1 MLVEEDVQI
10 LDSGYILHFMQKGV
24 SKGRTLMRLL
34 GRIGDGSL
42 SSAEVLAVGDSTTD
56 LSLFELFH
64 DSVLILNPRL
74 PIEESQVL
82 QRVARY
88 VSEHPHVDGFTAV
101 VLHVID
107 ARACGD

>member
-1 MLVEEDVQI
+1 
-10 LDSGYILHFMQKGV
+10 
-24 SKGRTLMRLL
+24 MRLL

-42 SSAEVLAVGDSTTD
+42 SPVEVLAVGDSTTD
-56 LSLFELFH
+56 LSLFKLFH
-64 DSVLILNPRL
+64 DSVFILNPRP

-82 QRVARY
+82 QRVAKY
-88 VSEHPHVDGFTAV
+88 VSEHPHGNGFTEV